1 MGWFRKD
8 KKKKLEEKKK
18 EFKVVL
24 WEDVGYL
31 REIKVIQ
38 AERDVDE
45 DKTPFMVNKD
55 ENFAE
60 LYPQDENDVLKYD
73 KTKLEKE
80 LKEKEKILSEI
91 KNKDIQDYREEEP
104 NIQDLL
110 FDITK
115 LNAKLRGLKFT
126 DKSSYAVMSGGQVT
140 YNFLRKGNTFYPFKW
155 DADTRYIHTASEPV
169 VKKAGILLRN
179 KSNKYDLKNLIN
191 TSTII
196 VLVIGV
202 LLVFGNLWFGG
213 WLWKKYDQSNL
224 AEIERA
230 TAEQGQDFNRILGQ
244 VLNNTAECISSKPV
258 YKPDGINP
266 S

>member
-1 MGWFRKD
+1 MAWFNKNKN
-8 KKKKLEEKKK
+8 KKIEEKKK
-18 EFKVVL
+18 EFKVAL

-38 AERDVDE
+38 CERYVDD
-45 DKTPFMVNKD
+45 DKTPFIINRD

-60 LYPQDENDVLKYD
+60 LYPQDESDVLKYD

-80 LKEKEKILSEI
+80 LKDKEKVLSEI
-91 KNKDIQDYREEEP
+91 KNKDIQDYKEEEP

-110 FDITK
+110 FDIMK
-115 LNAKLRGLKFT
+115 LNAKIRGLKFS
-126 DKSSYAVMSGGQVT
+126 DKSSFAVMSGGQVT

-155 DADTRYIHTASEPV
+155 DAETRYIHTASEPV
-169 VKKAGILLRN
+169 TKKAGILLRN
-179 KSNKYDLKNLIN
+179 KGNKYELRNLIN

-196 VLVIGV
+196 VLVVGV
-202 LLVFGNLWFGG
+202 LLTFGNLWFGG
-213 WLWKKYDQSNL
+213 WLWKQYDNSNL

-230 TAEQGQDFNRILGQ
+230 TAEQGQVFNRILGE
-244 VLNNTAECISSKPV
+244 VLNNTADCISNKPQYTIEGV
-258 YKPDGINP
+258 IP